1 MPNRIIK
8 ESIKSSPQIDEL
20 SWFEEVLYYRLI
32 VTADDYGRA
41 DGRIVLLKNEL
52 FPLKENVTKKAV
64 EEAISHL
71 VSAGLLRRYEVNGMP
86 YLFFPTWEKHQRVRN
101 SVPKCPA
108 PPQNA
113 ADDDGSPQVAA
124 SCGEL
129 PQDAARARR
138 IQSNPIQSESES
150 NGEYACARETS
161 AKKKFV
167 PPTLEEVTEYCRSR
181 NSPVDPKKF
190 YEYFSEGGWKDA
202 KGNPVRNWKQKI
214 LTWEK
219 YDTPKVETKEPTVS
233 SFDTDEFMIDALKR
247 TYGTGVAM

>member
-8 ESIKSSPQIDEL
+8 ESIKSSSQIDKL
-20 SWFEEVLYYRLI
+20 TWFEEVLYYRLL
-32 VTADDYGRA
+32 VTADDFGRV
-41 DGRIVLLKNEL
+41 DGRIILLKNEL

-64 EEAISHL
+64 EDAVSHL
-71 VSAGLLRRYEVNGMP
+71 VSAGLLRRYEVSGMP
-86 YLFFPTWEKHQRVRN
+86 YLLFPTWEKHQRVRN
-101 SVPKCPA
+101 QRSKYPSP
-108 PPQNA
+108 
-113 ADDDGSPQVAA
+113 DDGEYTDECQTIDGQLTDNCPL
-124 SCGEL
+124 E
-129 PQDAARARR
+129 
-138 IQSNPIQSESES
+138 SNPIQSEYES
-150 NGEYACARETS
+150 NGEYARARETS

-190 YEYFSEGGWKDA
+190 WEYFNEGGWKDA
-202 KGNPVRNWKQKI
+202 KGNAVKNWKQKI

-233 SFDTDEFMIDALKR
+233 SFDTDEFMLKALKR